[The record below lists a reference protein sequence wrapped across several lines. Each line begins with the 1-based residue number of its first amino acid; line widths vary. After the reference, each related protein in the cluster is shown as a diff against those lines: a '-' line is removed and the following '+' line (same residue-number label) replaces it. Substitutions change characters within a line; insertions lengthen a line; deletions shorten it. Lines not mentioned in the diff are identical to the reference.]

1 MKILVAAILVLNSAF
16 AQAAD
21 KSGPALALT
30 SINALDVPRYMGTWY
45 EIAKFPAW
53 FQKKFVANTRAAYSL
68 QPGGQVQVIN
78 RCRQENGDI
87 KEAGGNARQIGGT
100 ASSKLE
106 VRFAP
111 AWLSFIPAVW
121 GDYWVIDLDPAY
133 QLVAV
138 SEPKREYLWICPE
151 AQKWTLSPMP
161 HCWHD
166 CPARAL
172 TSSGWRRQF
181 IGTEQGCHRADGTA
195 RTRLQTYRKRGT
207 KPSPASTVTKV
218 TAPTQPNANSRWF
231 RSARHQF

>member
-1 MKILVAAILVLNSAF
+1 MKILIAAILVLSSAF
-16 AQAAD
+16 AHAAD
-21 KSGPALALT
+21 KSEPGLALT

-53 FQKKFVANTRAAYSL
+53 FQKKCVADTRADYSL

-78 RCRQENGDI
+78 RCRQENGEM
-87 KEAGGNARQIGGT
+87 KEAVGNARQIGGT

-138 SEPKREYLWICPE
+138 SEPKREYLWI
-151 AQKWTLSPMP
+151 LS
-161 HCWHD
+161 
-166 CPARAL
+166 R
-172 TSSGWRRQF
+172 S
-181 IGTEQGCHRADGTA
+181 
-195 RTRLQTYRKRGT
+195 
-207 KPSPASTVTKV
+207 TKV
-218 TAPTQPNANSRWF
+218 DPDTYTALL
-231 RSARHQF
+231 ARLSSQGFDLQRLEKTIHRD